1 MNKYLIT
8 EKLTPSYSLFKS
20 QETMQNIAFDD
31 DDFDYLEIDATDF
44 THCILTKMNLS
55 NDQFHNC
62 HFIEVVFVNC
72 DLSNISFDNTLL
84 RRCTFID
91 CKMIGTAFDNCL
103 LEYVAFEN
111 CKENYMNLAR
121 TQLRT
126 VSFKACDLSEAYLS
140 ECTFKNTELKQG
152 FNRQTVKF
160 TAGVIPCRGK
170 T

>member
-62 HFIEVVFVNC
+62 HY
-72 DLSNISFDNTLL
+72 S
-84 RRCTFID
+84 ID
-91 CKMIGTAFDNCL
+91 RSGLQSYTIYDNC
-103 LEYVAFEN
+103 
-111 CKENYMNLAR
+111 
-121 TQLRT
+121 
-126 VSFKACDLSEAYLS
+126 FK
-140 ECTFKNTELKQG
+140 
-152 FNRQTVKF
+152 
-160 TAGVIPCRGK
+160 
-170 T
+170 